1 MNYPMAIIFSSAL
14 LVGSCV
20 MNQTPAISQSGGQ
33 AVAKYQIVAAG
44 PQSAWRI
51 DTEKGAV
58 AYCYAD
64 KDSNVFCRRASWPKK

>member
-20 MNQTPAISQSGGQ
+20 MNQPPAISQSGP
-33 AVAKYQIVAAG
+33 AAKFQIVAAG

-51 DTEKGAV
+51 DTETGAV
-58 AYCYAD
+58 VYCLAD
-64 KDSNVFCRRASWPKK
+64 QGANASCGSTTWRK